1 MFRSIK
7 QYFNKKNL
15 KDKKYEFLFENPSDD
30 EYVCFDCETTGLN
43 PRKDDIVSIGAVIIR
58 NNTIVSSK
66 KFVKLNKNK
75 WKGISIKYDNYD
87 DEDEEEGDDGQSYT
101 TDSSSK
107 LSSNK

>member
-1 MFRSIK
+1 MWCLSNGYFEKSKIK
-7 QYFNKKNL
+7 IKEVQDY
-15 KDKKYEFLFENPSDD
+15 
-30 EYVCFDCETTGLN
+30 
-43 PRKDDIVSIGAVIIR
+43 I
-58 NNTIVSSK
+58 SK